1 MYKRQLLISVTG
13 VCLGLGMVKGIL
25 DNSPEI
31 TPVDVEPSG
40 YLTIVYDSA
49 GEQIQTLVKASSN
62 RKPVTYDQLP
72 QDLIDAFVAIEDS
85 RFWTHNGIDLKG
97 ILRAGVIGLTNGFK
111 FTEGAST
118 SKMCIRDSF
127 CIVYFFAWLAFF

>member
-1 MYKRQLLISVTG
+1 MNYGKRGTRKQIKAVNSTAKKLKTKALINILKAVLVIVLLISVTG

-85 RFWTHNGIDLKG
+85 RFWTHNGID
-97 ILRAGVIGLTNGFK
+97 
-111 FTEGAST
+111 
-118 SKMCIRDSF
+118 
-127 CIVYFFAWLAFF
+127 